1 MKPPLYLIMT
11 VGKTHSGKTT
21 FARKLHEQ
29 LPGFCLID
37 TDEVMPFLRKQV
49 PEILAYEKSLGHT
62 LDTTKLRSSI
72 GKLMMETAFSYGL
85 SLIVPNG
92 HITRN
97 VRNQKRELAQ
107 KYKAKVIYVSF
118 ELPTEVLAE
127 RIRTTVRSTDP
138 LNLSNSYEEL
148 LERQQKI
155 FEEPSDEEADYFF
168 VIKQASDCDQV
179 MEQVLGIIKG
189 SKALA
194 Q

>member
-21 FARKLHEQ
+21 FARKLHEH
-29 LPGFCLID
+29 LPAFCLID
-37 TDEVMPFLRKQV
+37 TDEVTPFLRKQV
-49 PEILAYEKSLGHT
+49 PEILAYEKSLGHV
-62 LDTTKLRSSI
+62 LDMTKLRSSI

-97 VRNQKRELAQ
+97 VRDQKRELAQ
-107 KYKAKVIYVSF
+107 KYQAKVIYVSF

-148 LERQQKI
+148 LERQEKI
-155 FEEPSDEEADYFF
+155 FEKPSPEEADCFF
-168 VIKQASDCDQV
+168 PIKQVSDCDQV
-179 MEQVLGIIKG
+179 MEQL
-189 SKALA
+189 LA
-194 Q
+194 IVGQKPSN